1 MSELIPLY
9 DAKAHF
15 SALVK
20 QVRETGVSVVVSVHG
35 QPAVEIRPYAAPAPQ
50 SIEERLKEME
60 ARGELIPAK
69 RKFNPSAWT
78 AGVRRPGALKRFLE
92 ERRSDE

>member
-1 MSELIPLY
+1 MSEPIPLY

-50 SIEERLKEME
+50 TIDERLKEME
-60 ARGELIPAK
+60 ARGELIPA
-69 RKFNPSAWT
+69 RKKLNPMAWK
-78 AGVRRPGALKRFLE
+78 ASGKRPGALKRFLE
-92 ERRSDE
+92 ERWSDE